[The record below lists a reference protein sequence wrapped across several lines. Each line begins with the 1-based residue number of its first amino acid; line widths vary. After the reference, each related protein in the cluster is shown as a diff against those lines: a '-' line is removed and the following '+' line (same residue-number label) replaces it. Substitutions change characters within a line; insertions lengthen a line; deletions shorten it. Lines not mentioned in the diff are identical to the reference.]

1 MSKIDDYVAI
11 ILTSNMSENEKISY
25 LRVLNSIRNFS
36 EEQLQDLENKIY
48 TLDKKTLSEKDR
60 LIYEINYLYEY
71 YKNRNMDL
79 SNIRKLYYNLRSV
92 GKNDN
97 ALKKIKSRITRL
109 QLENNLKIRF
119 YNSYL
124 DLLEEIKKENLRK
137 TERTF
142 SK

>member
-1 MSKIDDYVAI
+1 MSNIDDYVVI

-48 TLDKKTLSEKDR
+48 TLDEKPLSEKDR
-60 LIYEINYLYEY
+60 LIYEINYLYAY

-79 SNIRKLYYNLRSV
+79 SNVRKLYYNLRSV

-97 ALKKIKSRITRL
+97 ALKKIKRGITRL

-124 DLLEEIKKENLRK
+124 DLLEEIKKETRRK
-137 TERTF
+137 SERTI